1 MRTLSDEQQILL
13 NEGKMLPV
21 MESFY
26 TLQGEGRNSGMAS
39 FFLRIGGC
47 DVGCYWCDV
56 KESWNPDIHPLRA
69 VDDVIQEAL
78 QYPARAVVVT
88 GGEPLLYSLDYLT
101 LRFREAGFRTF
112 IETSGSSP
120 VSGHWDW
127 ICLSPKP
134 LAPPLPEI
142 LPLAHELKVIIFE
155 EEDFTWAESFSASLN
170 PDCKKLLQPEWS
182 RREKIMPLIIRYIM
196 DHPDWMI
203 SLQSHK
209 YMHIP

>member
-1 MRTLSDEQQILL
+1 MRTISDEQQILL

-56 KESWNPDIHPLRA
+56 KESWNPDIHPLRPVDA
-69 VDDVIQEAL
+69 VVQEAL
-78 QYPARAVVVT
+78 QFPARSVVIT

-101 LRFREAGFRTF
+101 SRFREAGFRTF

-120 VSGHWDW
+120 LSGEWDW

-142 LPLAHELKVIIFE
+142 LPLANELKVIIFE
-155 EEDFTWAESFSASLN
+155 EEDFSWAESFVPALH

-182 RREKIMPLIIRYIM
+182 RREKIMPRIIRYIM
-196 DHPDWMI
+196 DHPEWMI